1 MFLNF
6 AVIVLIKIIVISAG
20 YDGQPKI
27 LTKNAALILE
37 ASYDQNI
44 SLRLSHGS
52 SLLVNHVDVMEH
64 LRRRYTP
71 SNLDRD
77 PTKSLDT
84 IPTADE
90 IGNTVLKLRGDIDR
104 LNRRFSYLF
113 NRTRTPQPR
122 SVRRLMGRLR
132 RLSRRVLVI
141 EENITKNECT
151 EATEPCKNGGTCYD
165 SYKGYHCECPEGWK
179 GKTCEEDVDECY
191 LWAGTD
197 LGCQNNAACSNTP
210 GIFKCTCAN
219 GFSGTHCRIRK
230 AICQQEQAEELC
242 GHGICVPAN
251 NAQGFT
257 CICNQGWTRNIS
269 ALINS
274 TSTPTL
280 ACDVDIDECEASRNP
295 CHNECINLPGSFK
308 CGPCPPG
315 YTGNGKTCI
324 DIDECASNNG
334 GCNLMPKVR
343 CINTEGSHFCG
354 KCPPGWIGD
363 GRSCE
368 LAPSSSCD
376 EEKICHPQAKC
387 EYISNVATCTCP
399 HGMFGHGF
407 GPAGCHTSPITDSC
421 EKHMCQNNGNCLATG
436 RGTSCLCLN
445 GYTGALCETADGCH
459 PNPCKND
466 GTCKSL
472 ANQSYKC
479 SCQRGTTGKNCEIIR
494 SVCAT
499 IQRRSSGELSYPSD
513 GYTEYAPLERCAWLI
528 RTQTTQILN
537 VTFTSFDL
545 EDGECNRDW
554 LQIHDGVSLASQ
566 LIGRFCGNALPL
578 GGNILSS
585 QHQLFFWFRSDN
597 ATQKSG
603 FKMTWQSQAPIC
615 GETLEV
621 AMGGEGIIRSAG
633 YPGKMPKNRDCE
645 WQLTAPYGQR
655 FILRFYEINTGLVAD
670 CKGDSLKIY
679 DADVL
684 IKEFCQSASPE
695 PLRSSTNKVKIHLH
709 TDILAVDSSFQLHYE
724 VESSLPHCGGIFT
737 DASGV
742 IVGPSGDSSVCLYL
756 IQQPSNTQIQLEVKD
771 LNLLEMENCNLNS
784 FEIFDGKTDQDLRLF
799 MKCGSVGVV
808 RDIEPISTSSNFLL
822 LRYINKLAG
831 ENSKIPFRVK
841 YSRVCEFRYFG
852 PDGGVITTPNYP
864 SAYAEH
870 LTCTYHIYGPL
881 RTLVRANFTDVSLN
895 SNDPTDASNKEDLPT
910 NQSENGTLTYFDVYL
925 SDTNKRRF
933 YKGAPMQLFAE
944 YNKMTIVFHAG
955 TNPHKARGLRL
966 EYSFEENNCGGV
978 FTDNG
983 ILHFDK
989 GFDVFDKTCIYIFEA
1004 APGRNVELSFNI
1016 TTLGGVENPA
1026 MIYGIIPGEKDY
1038 LLKNITKEKF
1048 VNEVFP
1054 FNTIRLLIHANVYLF
1069 IRQYKF
1075 ISTNTDCVREF
1086 SSLYGTIK
1094 SPNWPLPYSANL
1106 NCSWII
1112 TAPLGFKIELRIQ
1125 NFTLEQDC
1133 SGDFLEIR
1141 NGKYSSSPLI
1151 GRYCG
1156 DRMPSRITSF
1166 ANSLFLRF
1174 TSDDSVQGRG
1184 FHLNWEQTETGC
1196 GGKLTS
1202 YKGSIHSPVWDSMTT
1217 EFSPICNWIIQVA
1230 QGSSISLN
1238 IKTSIDEFQFC
1249 SNNHLRIF
1257 DGSSTS
1263 SPLLNFDCL
1272 TVQRKGQMTLTSTSN
1287 QLLILYEAAEDSMS
1301 NAEFILDYET
1311 NCNMVLDHIVG
1322 IIESPNF
1329 PEPYPELLNCK
1340 WDIEAGSK
1348 NKIQLAFSHLS
1359 LETDSMQC
1367 EHDYVEVWDMQDSDV
1382 LTKQRLCTHQ
1392 SQPIT
1397 SQGNHFRLLF
1407 VTDYSNSKNGF
1418 RAEYSRQGCGQVL
1431 TERVHIITSPNY
1443 PHSIDVDCD
1452 YYIEVTAGQKI
1463 ILNVLEFQT
1472 DTEMENCDF
1481 DALIIKESK
1490 KSLLP
1495 LLEQCSSRQT
1505 GPLTVTSNSN
1515 RLYIHYRSSSSGS
1528 NKYFKAFYRTEAAQC
1543 GGTFIA
1549 SSGTITS
1556 PNFPD
1561 LIKQDYK
1568 CVWEISVPQEN
1579 EIQLTIKNIEKTLSD
1594 NCTDNYLKISYR
1606 SQNATEFRCLSALYQ
1621 NLLLIPTNTL
1631 SVEFVSK
1638 SASDGVRFA
1647 MAFAKQCG
1655 GTIAKDSGVIKANS
1669 AENCKWTFNEPEGT
1683 LISINILQF
1692 DCYCGKT
1699 DQAKT
1704 ECGKRGLGFKVNY
1717 FGSDISS
1724 ANFSKIFCEDY
1735 QPNVKFEASKLDIFA
1750 NNVNFHATFSTT
1762 LHNCGGIILS
1772 PRGSLASP
1780 NWPSVY
1786 PPNVECTW
1794 TLTAPSGNSL
1804 QLQFEE
1810 MDIAKSEGCNED
1822 FLEIRRVIHTQL
1834 LGLYCGN
1841 QVAEEVLK
1849 PSDFYWIR
1857 FRSTEGSSGKGFKLK
1872 WSYAHLNEIVNE
1884 TKGLIKSPPANTISN
1899 EDEPFIWRIV
1909 VENGKF
1915 IKLEFEHYSEG
1926 LLLYDGYT
1934 EEALPISIQ
1943 IAPWVFVSS
1952 TNAILLKT
1960 DNEHAHQFLVKW
1972 TAVDTT
1978 PVDTNVTSNS
1988 TCHSEQTLMSRSVV
2002 FLNSPNY
2009 PHGYE
2014 NNLRCDWV
2022 FHPANVTHHIVCRVY
2037 EVKLEVMDGCT
2048 ADYMSISSSSDMA
2061 RWHAGEKLCNGT
2073 AIAPNPY
2080 RTVHGTP
2087 HLKVDFVTDFD
2098 VNGTGFRAVIFSECG
2113 SNFTQPVG
2121 FIQGNQLTRETDCTW
2136 QIAVKPGKRIFLQ
2149 FDFAPLE
2156 AANQNTCQEYALIYD
2171 GLDEHARLLPPGKIC
2186 NPQNQTKLFKY
2197 SSSNYLTIKYVLIL
2211 PRPLLPERW
2220 NLTYREYS
2228 DCNEEY
2234 RLVPEAATINIT
2246 SPNYPHSPHPHTECE
2261 WRIVAPPG
2269 EIIKVE
2275 FEDSFDFNARFCIQE
2290 YIELFDGSTSLARS
2304 LGKYCYK
2311 PPTIRTTQNIL
2322 TMHFLTDINE
2332 PRGAFKARISIDV
2345 CGASY
2350 SSMRDVVKSP
2360 GYPIPGSYPS
2370 YSQCDYA
2377 ISLPGPFQMRL
2388 IVEDIHL
2395 PFDSE
2400 NPTRSDHLEIIP
2412 LGAPNVP
2419 ATKFIFGNFT
2429 NSTDL
2434 EMSTNKVIIRFHTFA
2449 KNAKYR
2455 GFRIAYRSPT
2465 DSNRQH
2471 VVGESGVL
2479 IMKFPERT
2487 QFESYKKWR
2496 IEVPKGLRVRL
2507 EMLNMDELKEQNTT
2521 VTPTFMIY
2529 NDERHFSQ
2537 ITSFDANNYTTNQ
2550 VIQSSDN
2557 TMSVHVSIPATDV
2570 PFRTVKARYSSSAV
2584 SPCPQPISE
2593 ENRAG
2598 LVDINDK
2605 QDVFNAN
2612 YLCHTPIQYKEGTL
2626 VFNISSLVYEHVASS
2641 KTTHPV
2647 LVFAA
2652 GAITVNYRQNLTQ
2665 VLQPSNQ
2672 EIGYYLIAQSEYE
2685 RIRRLTMSY
2694 RLHKCGGHML
2704 VDRLNTAHPKE
2715 TDLNYGAIMCV
2726 WTLSNPPYLGGGGFE
2741 HRLFGNF
2748 SFSEGCGRE
2757 FVLIRERRWD
2767 AEPTKKICQDNQDEF
2782 DSFVVKSSLTFIVY
2796 QAENYSSQKTNFFM
2810 RTRKTL
2816 LCGSETSVTNFLS
2829 AVQVDFAHYENN
2841 QECSWVFY
2849 TEQGKYLQITFY
2861 NRFFIEAS
2869 ENCTKDYLE
2878 VQNYVDGLWI
2888 PGQRFCGRELPPA
2901 YNSTT
2906 HRLRLVFRTNEAV
2919 RGDGFTL
2926 NVRSQ
2931 CSVTL
2936 NVTSELRT
2944 IESPYSS
2951 GMGATRLRCDYVFKS
2966 NEIGKLISVRT
2977 IYNQEFSPP
2986 LQSGCMFGFTPYK
2999 LNATGQE
3006 QAVKTHCETNFEER
3020 AYYYLKLSYVAYSA
3034 ARYTIEYG
3042 LDSCGGNITT
3052 TATLIQPLKH
3062 ESSTNGYAENMN
3074 CVWYVTAPDERSIA
3088 VQFKYFDTEKDCDHV
3103 SIYAGYSIEQDKLVQ
3118 QLSGNLTNRPPTV
3131 LVEGNRAVINAI
3143 SDVSN
3148 SAKGFQAMVVFLPNC
3163 NERISLTEGNS
3174 PLNLARTFKLST
3186 EGEQYICQYRLNAPK
3201 GYRVGVNVKKIQL
3214 NHDLVNCQNSNDS
3227 CARGLCNSVEIFDS
3241 LAVGQ
3246 LSMGKFCQTANLSM
3260 VSSYED
3266 AMVKF
3271 VAKEAGQQSFEIL
3284 LTLEKSACGPT
3295 TEFQLNDKEN
3305 LTLTCPLGNAS
3316 TYGANMHCNW
3326 FIRSNKSLEFLFTYI
3341 DLQNVSQVTDKC
3353 LDYIEIKYRD
3363 TTDTICGRS
3372 SHYSFTVDEHLA
3384 WEVLQYSNVEIV
3396 FHSDD
3401 QIEGRGFE
3409 LKVKHQDV
3417 GNRFFNQL
3425 SASITA
3431 YYETSIGNN
3440 TITVPEN
3447 YNLNFFITVGYI
3459 PRQEECDPKK
3469 FFIIDLKINE
3479 TIFNLC
3485 ERYRDFS
3492 IPLYTTTNTV
3502 RVESMRSSAVQTL
3515 NYWVSDKKDPLGCGG
3530 ILQSRKGSIMSPPYG
3545 NDHNYS
3551 ECIWNITLPPPNG
3564 ISLYIESF
3572 DMGSETNCHLDNLK
3586 IFDIMDDGTEKLLK
3600 SLCGL
3605 EESAQLVIS
3614 KSNRIAVV
3622 SRKSPNFDGTGWS
3635 LSYQP
3640 KEPWMVD

>member
-1 MFLNF
+1 
-6 AVIVLIKIIVISAG
+6 
-20 YDGQPKI
+20 
-27 LTKNAALILE
+27 
-37 ASYDQNI
+37 
-44 SLRLSHGS
+44 
-52 SLLVNHVDVMEH
+52 
-64 LRRRYTP
+64 
-71 SNLDRD
+71 
-77 PTKSLDT
+77 
-84 IPTADE
+84 
-90 IGNTVLKLRGDIDR
+90 
-104 LNRRFSYLF
+104 
-113 NRTRTPQPR
+113 
-122 SVRRLMGRLR
+122 
-132 RLSRRVLVI
+132 
-141 EENITKNECT
+141 
-151 EATEPCKNGGTCYD
+151 
-165 SYKGYHCECPEGWK
+165 
-179 GKTCEEDVDECY
+179 
-191 LWAGTD
+191 
-197 LGCQNNAACSNTP
+197 
-210 GIFKCTCAN
+210 
-219 GFSGTHCRIRK
+219 
-230 AICQQEQAEELC
+230 
-242 GHGICVPAN
+242 
-251 NAQGFT
+251 
-257 CICNQGWTRNIS
+257 
-269 ALINS
+269 
-274 TSTPTL
+274 
-280 ACDVDIDECEASRNP
+280 
-295 CHNECINLPGSFK
+295 
-308 CGPCPPG
+308 
-315 YTGNGKTCI
+315 
-324 DIDECASNNG
+324 
-334 GCNLMPKVR
+334 
-343 CINTEGSHFCG
+343 
-354 KCPPGWIGD
+354 
-363 GRSCE
+363 
-368 LAPSSSCD
+368 
-376 EEKICHPQAKC
+376 
-387 EYISNVATCTCP
+387 
-399 HGMFGHGF
+399 
-407 GPAGCHTSPITDSC
+407 
-421 EKHMCQNNGNCLATG
+421 
-436 RGTSCLCLN
+436 
-445 GYTGALCETADGCH
+445 
-459 PNPCKND
+459 
-466 GTCKSL
+466 
-472 ANQSYKC
+472 
-479 SCQRGTTGKNCEIIR
+479 
-494 SVCAT
+494 
-499 IQRRSSGELSYPSD
+499 
-513 GYTEYAPLERCAWLI
+513 
-528 RTQTTQILN
+528 
-537 VTFTSFDL
+537 
-545 EDGECNRDW
+545 
-554 LQIHDGVSLASQ
+554 
-566 LIGRFCGNALPL
+566 
-578 GGNILSS
+578 
-585 QHQLFFWFRSDN
+585 
-597 ATQKSG
+597 
-603 FKMTWQSQAPIC
+603 
-615 GETLEV
+615 
-621 AMGGEGIIRSAG
+621 
-633 YPGKMPKNRDCE
+633 
-645 WQLTAPYGQR
+645 
-655 FILRFYEINTGLVAD
+655 
-670 CKGDSLKIY
+670 
-679 DADVL
+679 
-684 IKEFCQSASPE
+684 
-695 PLRSSTNKVKIHLH
+695 
-709 TDILAVDSSFQLHYE
+709 
-724 VESSLPHCGGIFT
+724 
-737 DASGV
+737 
-742 IVGPSGDSSVCLYL
+742 
-756 IQQPSNTQIQLEVKD
+756 
-771 LNLLEMENCNLNS
+771 
-784 FEIFDGKTDQDLRLF
+784 
-799 MKCGSVGVV
+799 
-808 RDIEPISTSSNFLL
+808 
-822 LRYINKLAG
+822 
-831 ENSKIPFRVK
+831 
-841 YSRVCEFRYFG
+841 
-852 PDGGVITTPNYP
+852 
-864 SAYAEH
+864 
-870 LTCTYHIYGPL
+870 
-881 RTLVRANFTDVSLN
+881 
-895 SNDPTDASNKEDLPT
+895 
-910 NQSENGTLTYFDVYL
+910 VYM
-925 SDTNKRRF
+925 SDTNKQRF
-933 YKGAPMQLFAE
+933 YKGAPMELFAE

-1054 FNTIRLLIHANVYLF
+1054 FNTIRMLIHANVYLF

-1272 TVQRKGQMTLTSTSN
+1272 TVQTKGQMTLTSTSN
-1287 QLLILYEAAEDSMS
+1287 QMLILYEASKDSMDE
-1301 NAEFILDYET
+1301 AEFILDYET

-1348 NKIQLAFSHLS
+1348 NKVQLAFSHLS

-1505 GPLTVTSNSN
+1505 GPLTVTSHSN
-1515 RLYIHYRSSSSGS
+1515 RLYIHYRSSNSGS

-1606 SQNATEFRCLSALYQ
+1606 SQNATEFRCLSASYQ

-1750 NNVNFHATFSTT
+1750 NNVNFHAIFSTT

-1841 QVAEEVLK
+1841 QVPEEVLK

-1857 FRSTEGSSGKGFKLK
+1857 FRSSEGSSGKGFKLK

-1884 TKGLIKSPPANTISN
+1884 TKGLIKSPAANTISN
-1899 EDEPFIWRIV
+1899 EDEPFVWRIV

-1926 LLLYDGYT
+1926 LL
-1934 EEALPISIQ
+1934 
-1943 IAPWVFVSS
+1943 
-1952 TNAILLKT
+1952 
-1960 DNEHAHQFLVKW
+1960 
-1972 TAVDTT
+1972 
-1978 PVDTNVTSNS
+1978 
-1988 TCHSEQTLMSRSVV
+1988 
-2002 FLNSPNY
+2002 
-2009 PHGYE
+2009 
-2014 NNLRCDWV
+2014 
-2022 FHPANVTHHIVCRVY
+2022 
-2037 EVKLEVMDGCT
+2037 
-2048 ADYMSISSSSDMA
+2048 
-2061 RWHAGEKLCNGT
+2061 
-2073 AIAPNPY
+2073 
-2080 RTVHGTP
+2080 
-2087 HLKVDFVTDFD
+2087 
-2098 VNGTGFRAVIFSECG
+2098 
-2113 SNFTQPVG
+2113 
-2121 FIQGNQLTRETDCTW
+2121 
-2136 QIAVKPGKRIFLQ
+2136 
-2149 FDFAPLE
+2149 
-2156 AANQNTCQEYALIYD
+2156 
-2171 GLDEHARLLPPGKIC
+2171 
-2186 NPQNQTKLFKY
+2186 NQTKLFKY

-2332 PRGAFKARISIDV
+2332 PRGAFKARISIDK

-2521 VTPTFMIY
+2521 V
-2529 NDERHFSQ
+2529 
-2537 ITSFDANNYTTNQ
+2537 
-2550 VIQSSDN
+2550 
-2557 TMSVHVSIPATDV
+2557 
-2570 PFRTVKARYSSSAV
+2570 
-2584 SPCPQPISE
+2584 
-2593 ENRAG
+2593 
-2598 LVDINDK
+2598 
-2605 QDVFNAN
+2605 
-2612 YLCHTPIQYKEGTL
+2612 
-2626 VFNISSLVYEHVASS
+2626 SLVYEHVASS

-2726 WTLSNPPYLGGGGFE
+2726 WTLSNPPYLGGGGSE

-2748 SFSEGCGRE
+2748 SFSEGCDRE

-2767 AEPTKKICQDNQDEF
+2767 AEPTKKICKDNQDEF

-2966 NEIGKLISVRT
+2966 NEIGKLISVRA

-3042 LDSCGGNITT
+3042 LDSCGGNIST
-3052 TATLIQPLKH
+3052 TATIIRPLKH

-3074 CVWYVTAPDERSIA
+3074 CVWYVTAPDDRSIA
-3088 VQFKYFDTEKDCDHV
+3088 VQFKYFDTEKDFDHV
-3103 SIYAGYSIEQDKLVQ
+3103 SIYAGHSIEQDKLVQ
-3118 QLSGNLTNRPPTV
+3118 QLSGNLTDRPPTL
-3131 LVEGNRAVINAI
+3131 LVESNLAVINAI

-3186 EGEQYICQYRLNAPK
+3186 GGEQYICHYRLNAPK

-3214 NHDLVNCQNSNDS
+3214 NHDLVNCHNSNHS

-3241 LAVGQ
+3241 LAMGQ

-3271 VAKEAGQQSFEIL
+3271 VAKKAGQLSFEIL

-3305 LTLTCPLGNAS
+3305 LTLTFPLGNVS

-3353 LDYIEIKYRD
+3353 LDYIQIKYRD

-3409 LKVKHQDV
+3409 LKVGHQEV

-3572 DMGSETNCHLDNLK
+3572 DMGSETNCHLNNLK